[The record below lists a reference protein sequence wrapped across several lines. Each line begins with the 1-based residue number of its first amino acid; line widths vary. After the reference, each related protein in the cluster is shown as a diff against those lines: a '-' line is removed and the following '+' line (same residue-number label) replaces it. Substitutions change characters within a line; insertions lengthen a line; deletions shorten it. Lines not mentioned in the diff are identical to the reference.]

1 MGRGKETVGMIFCTS
16 GSNPPERDQLNTTYK
31 KKPNILE
38 GKEESDTS
46 DRACTGT
53 ALQENGSLGFQRY
66 RLLDLVEITQASLRG
81 RAQGVWVH
89 LQDLL
94 WAPPQAGLWV
104 SASQKHNS
112 QHEAFI
118 WWFTGILWSS
128 CMSKKLHSTVCIPR
142 LLMMHFRTLFLTG
155 VHFNIWK
162 IMCQTHASAVGL
174 LSVYLGEKFTHSL
187 MSQSLRALRRSFMW
201 ELLLCF
207 AFWSHGI
214 ITNDDYTALLPK
226 HGQRGSRNSV
236 YERKVYKY
244 STGKVYVQD
253 VPSQNPMPFCSQW
266 QPQWF

>member
-1 MGRGKETVGMIFCTS
+1 MHRNGLTREWITGFSEVSPVRSGRDHTGKFKRQSAGRLGSPAGPAVSSSTGWVMGQCKSET
-16 GSNPPERDQLNTTYK
+16 QLTARSLYLVIHWYTL
-31 KKPNILE
+31 IL
-38 GKEESDTS
+38 
-46 DRACTGT
+46 
-53 ALQENGSLGFQRY
+53 L
-66 RLLDLVEITQASLRG
+66 
-81 RAQGVWVH
+81 
-89 LQDLL
+89 
-94 WAPPQAGLWV
+94 
-104 SASQKHNS
+104 
-112 QHEAFI
+112 
-118 WWFTGILWSS
+118 
-128 CMSKKLHSTVCIPR
+128 CISR
-142 LLMMHFRTLFLTG
+142 LLMMHFLTLFLTG